1 MTDKNIE
8 IDRVEGALIGVAL
21 GDALGMPTEF
31 MSRDEIK
38 ASFGRITEFITAPD
52 WHPLADLPAG
62 KITDDTE
69 QTLTIAKL
77 VKEKPDFTP
86 VDVAE
91 AMLDWARNSLDS
103 KFQAQDDDSNEGDD
117 NLNKMGPS
125 TLQALS
131 RYARGESPYTTGL
144 TGNTNGAA
152 IRVSPVALAN
162 PGAPEGL
169 AERILTLCI
178 PTHCTEVAVAGSC
191 AAGYWISRAA
201 AGGDKAE
208 AYQAALAGCRQGSRL
223 FRERIRGKI
232 QDKVEQFADDRKWQ
246 VLSSQINPGM
256 LERIKWAEELT
267 GMGGTVGAAGVEAEG
282 VEAAGREQ
290 SGEQLKERIYERLL
304 KSLGTGVLMIET
316 VPLALSLARLTEDPF
331 EAVVLGASAGGDTDS
346 IASITG
352 GLMGSLAGRE
362 RFPARLVKELE
373 RKNEIDFALLAEGLV
388 QTGS

>member
-1 MTDKNIE
+1 MANKKILK
-8 IDRVEGALIGVAL
+8 DRVEGSLIGVAL

-31 MSRDEIK
+31 MSREEIK
-38 ASFGRITEFITAPD
+38 ASFGWVKEFLAAPD
-52 WHPLADLPAG
+52 WHPLADLPPG

-69 QTLTIAKL
+69 QTLAIAGL
-77 VKEKPDFTP
+77 VKEKPDFSPET
-86 VDVAE
+86 VAD
-91 AMLDWARNSLDS
+91 AMLAWARKSLDS
-103 KFQAQDDDSNEGDD
+103 EFQVQNDDGNEGNE

-162 PGAPEGL
+162 SGAPEGL

-191 AAGYWISRAA
+191 AVGYWISRAV
-201 AGGDKAE
+201 AGGNKAQV
-208 AYQAALAGCRQGSRL
+208 YQAALAGCRQGGRL
-223 FRERIRGKI
+223 FRERIQGKI
-232 QDKVEQFADDRKWQ
+232 QDRIKEFADDRKWQ
-246 VLSSQINPGM
+246 ILSSQINPGM
-256 LERIKWAEELT
+256 FERIKWGEELT
-267 GMGGTVGAAGVEAEG
+267 GMVESFGTAEVETAE
-282 VEAAGREQ
+282 REQ
-290 SGEQLKERIYERLL
+290 PEEQLKEQVYERLL

-316 VPLALSLARLTEDPF
+316 IPLALSLARLMEDPF

-352 GLMGSLAGRE
+352 GLMGSLAGRDK
-362 RFPARLVKELE
+362 FPDHLVEELE
-373 RKNEIDFALLAEGLV
+373 SKNGLDFELLAEDLI
-388 QTGS
+388 QAGSLASHS